1 MCRAVRHLRIKSSS
15 FRPIPNLSV
24 FNILPPYNTTPY
36 TFDSFLSQLVFFFT
50 SLSDRQE
57 NLTDGPFVPDPNMG
71 FLRAFVFGA
80 CLALSIIACTS
91 DSSVHMD
98 GVDTARVNVEDPT
111 AANDE
116 KPAGQKFQFQ
126 AEVNRL
132 MDIIINSL
140 YSNRDVFLRELISNA
155 SDALDKI
162 RFLAL
167 SKPSL
172 LGEGDQANL
181 EIKVRANK
189 DAGILEIVD
198 TGIGMTRDDLIKN
211 LGTIAKSG
219 TNLFL
224 KQASE
229 AKDSSNLIGQFGVG
243 FYSAYLV
250 ADRVTVTS
258 KHNDDK
264 QYVWES
270 GAEQTFTI
278 YEDFEGERLGRGT
291 KLTLH
296 LKEDASEYLEEGKL
310 KDLITKYSQF
320 INFPIYLQTTEEV
333 DVEVKD
339 EDEDKNEDAD
349 EEADTEEK
357 SESEDKGD
365 ESTEDSDDDDIKVE
379 DGDAKD
385 NREEPKTKKEMR
397 KNWTLVNENKPI
409 WTRDASEISDE
420 EYNAFYDGIAK
431 LPGKPL
437 ARAHFKG
444 EGDVEFKSILYI
456 PDRPPVGLYSGSQE
470 EEKDAIRLYV
480 RRVLVTDKFEYGLL
494 PRYLAFVVGIVDSDD
509 IPINVSREML
519 QQSKTIDIIKRKLVR
534 KALEMIKGLTKEDE
548 EEEDEEDKDDSD
560 EKTKDDK
567 SKVKPY
573 VSFWN
578 KYAKSIKLG
587 IIEDSA
593 NRARIAKLLRFRTSK
608 TDTDDPNDWAS
619 LDDYMDRMKE
629 DQDFIYYHS
638 GSDLA
643 TVRESPFLEKLIKKG
658 YEVVYLTEAMDEH
671 MIMQLPDY
679 EGTKF
684 MSISKD
690 NFKFGEKDQKE
701 EKKKNKVLKDKYKPL
716 TKFLKTNLGDKVS
729 KVKLSTRLSD
739 SVCVLSTDQYGYSA
753 RMEIIMKAQAFAD
766 PDSFQYMTPKAKI
779 MELNPHHPIVKEMLR
794 LVESEED
801 DEKAKELGHLV
812 YDTALIATGYL
823 MDDNNDYAKRMYKW
837 IGENIGVDATVPVVE
852 EYPEEEEEE
861 AEERAESEDASE
873 LKEDGMETEST
884 YRVEREEKASES
896 DSGESTDD
904 MNDEL

>member
-1 MCRAVRHLRIKSSS
+1 
-15 FRPIPNLSV
+15 
-24 FNILPPYNTTPY
+24 
-36 TFDSFLSQLVFFFT
+36 
-50 SLSDRQE
+50 
-57 NLTDGPFVPDPNMG
+57 
-71 FLRAFVFGA
+71 
-80 CLALSIIACTS
+80 
-91 DSSVHMD
+91 MD
-98 GVDTARVNVEDPT
+98 GVDTAKVSAENPT
-111 AANDE
+111 AGSTE
-116 KPAGQKFQFQ
+116 KPAGEKFQFQ
-126 AEVNRL
+126 AEVSRL

-172 LGEGDQANL
+172 LGEGDQAKL
-181 EIKVRANK
+181 EIKIRADK
-189 DAGILEIVD
+189 ETGVLEITD
-198 TGIGMTRDDLIKN
+198 NGIGMTRDDLIKN

-219 TNLFL
+219 TNNFL
-224 KQASE
+224 RQMAE

-270 GAEQTFTI
+270 GAEQTFVI
-278 YEDFEGERLGRGT
+278 YEDTDGEPLGRGT

-296 LKEDASEYLEEGKL
+296 MKEDATEFLEESKL
-310 KDLITKYSQF
+310 KALITKYSQF
-320 INFPIYLQTTEEV
+320 INFPIYLETTEEV
-333 DVEVKD
+333 EVETKD
-339 EDEDKNEDAD
+339 GAEEDKDGAEEKDKETDEKADAEEKAKSEDDDSKDTDDAD
-349 EEADTEEK
+349 
-357 SESEDKGD
+357 
-365 ESTEDSDDDDIKVE
+365 DSDIKVE

-385 NREEPKTKKEMR
+385 DQEEPKMKKEMR
-397 KNWTLVNENKPI
+397 KDWTLVNENKPI
-409 WTRDASEISDE
+409 WTRDPSEISDE
-420 EYNAFYDGIAK
+420 EYNGFFDGIAK

-444 EGDVEFKSILYI
+444 EGDVEFRSILYI
-456 PDRPPVGLYSGSQE
+456 PDRPPVGLYSGAQE

-480 RRVLVTDKFEYGLL
+480 RRVLVTDRFEYSLL
-494 PRYLAFVVGIVDSDD
+494 PRYLAFLVGIVDSDD

-519 QQSKTIDIIKRKLVR
+519 QQSKTIEVIKRKLIR
-534 KALEMIKGLTKEDE
+534 KGLEMIKGLTKEEE
-548 EEEDEEDKDDSD
+548 EEEDADDDD
-560 EKTKDDK
+560 EKSKNDK
-567 SKVKPY
+567 SNVKPY
-573 VSFWN
+573 IGFWN
-578 KYAKSIKLG
+578 KYSKSIKLG
-587 IIEDSA
+587 IIEDTA

-608 TDTDDPNDWAS
+608 TDIENPNDWAS

-629 DQDFIYYHS
+629 DQDYIYYHS
-638 GSDLA
+638 AGDLA
-643 TVRESPFLEKLIKKG
+643 TVKESPFLEKLIKKG
-658 YEVVYLTEAMDEH
+658 YEVIYLTDAMDEH

-690 NFKFGEKDQKE
+690 NFKFGEKDQEE
-701 EKKKNKVLKDKYKPL
+701 EKKKTKILKDKYKPL
-716 TKFLKTNLGDKVS
+716 IKFLKTNLGDKVS

-779 MELNPHHPIVKEMLR
+779 LELNPHHSIVKEMLR
-794 LVESEED
+794 LVESEEE

-823 MDDNNDYAKRMYKW
+823 MNDNAEYAKRMYKW
-837 IGENIGVDATVPVVE
+837 IGENIGVDATAPVVE
-852 EYPEEEEEE
+852 EYPEEEEGEQME
-861 AEERAESEDASE
+861 TKSEDTIE
-873 LKEDGMETEST
+873 LKDDEAKDGSQNDLEEESKANGED
-884 YRVEREEKASES
+884 
-896 DSGESTDD
+896 DGEAKDD
-904 MNDEL
+904 VHDEL

>member
-1 MCRAVRHLRIKSSS
+1 MRLLK
-15 FRPIPNLSV
+15 L
-24 FNILPPYNTTPY
+24 
-36 TFDSFLSQLVFFFT
+36 FL
-50 SLSDRQE
+50 
-57 NLTDGPFVPDPNMG
+57 
-71 FLRAFVFGA
+71 FGA
-80 CLALSIIACTS
+80 CLALSLVVCTS
-91 DSSVHMD
+91 DASIHMD
-98 GVDTARVNVEDPT
+98 SVDTAKVSAQDP
-111 AANDE
+111 AIASAE
-116 KPAGQKFQFQ
+116 KPAGEKFQFQ
-126 AEVNRL
+126 AEVSRL

-172 LGEGDQANL
+172 LGEGDQAKL
-181 EIKVRANK
+181 EIKVRADK
-189 DAGILEIVD
+189 EMGVLEIID
-198 TGIGMTRDDLIKN
+198 NGIGMTRDDLIKN

-219 TNLFL
+219 TSHFL
-224 KQASE
+224 KQMAE
-229 AKDSSNLIGQFGVG
+229 TKDSSNLIGQFGVG

-258 KHNDDK
+258 KHNDDR

-278 YEDFEGERLGRGT
+278 YEDTDGEQLGRGT

-296 LKEDASEYLEEGKL
+296 LKEDATEFLEESKL
-310 KDLITKYSQF
+310 KSLITRYSQF
-320 INFPIYLQTTEEV
+320 INFPIYLETTEEV
-333 DVEVKD
+333 EVEAKD
-339 EDEDKNEDAD
+339 EETEDKD
-349 EEADTEEK
+349 ENKDEHIETSEKTETGEETKSDDT
-357 SESEDKGD
+357 
-365 ESTEDSDDDDIKVE
+365 DSDDTDSTDDDNIKVE

-385 NREEPKTKKEMR
+385 NREEPKTRKETR

-409 WTRDASEISDE
+409 WTRDPNEISDE
-420 EYNAFYDGIAK
+420 EYNAFFDGIAK

-444 EGDVEFKSILYI
+444 EGDVEFRSILYI
-456 PDRPPVGLYSGSQE
+456 PDRPPVGLYSGAQE

-480 RRVLVTDKFEYGLL
+480 RRVLVTDRFEYSLL
-494 PRYLAFVVGIVDSDD
+494 PRYLAFLVGIVDSDD

-519 QQSKTIDIIKRKLVR
+519 QQSKIIEVIKRKLVR
-534 KALEMIKGLTKEDE
+534 KALEMIKGLTKQDKE
-548 EEEDEEDKDDSD
+548 EEEEKEDTDDSD
-560 EKTKDDK
+560 GETKDDK
-567 SKVKPY
+567 PQLKPY
-573 VSFWN
+573 ISFWN
-578 KYAKSIKLG
+578 KYSKSIKLG

-593 NRARIAKLLRFRTSK
+593 NRARIAKLLRFHTSK
-608 TDTDDPNDWAS
+608 TDSDNPNDWAS

-629 DQDFIYYHS
+629 DQDYIYYHS
-638 GSDLA
+638 GGDLA
-643 TVRESPFLEKLIKKG
+643 TVKESPFLEKLIKKG
-658 YEVVYLTEAMDEH
+658 YEVLYLTEAMDEH

-690 NFKFGEKDQKE
+690 NFKFGEKDQEE
-701 EKKKNKVLKDKYKPL
+701 EKKKTKMLKDKYKPL
-716 TKFLKTNLGDKVS
+716 IKFLKTNLGDKVS

-779 MELNPHHPIVKEMLR
+779 MELNPHHPIIKEMLR
-794 LVESEED
+794 LVESGEE

-823 MDDNNDYAKRMYKW
+823 MNDNAEYAKRMYKW
-837 IGENIGVDATVPVVE
+837 IGENVGVDATAPVVE
-852 EYPEEEEEE
+852 EYPEEEEEQAETKSEDTIELKDDE
-861 AEERAESEDASE
+861 AEEASQNSDEKEGEVSED
-873 LKEDGMETEST
+873 EDGEAKGD
-884 YRVEREEKASES
+884 VH
-896 DSGESTDD
+896 
-904 MNDEL
+904 DEL